1 MEPVS
6 LCSILKKK
14 SFLPIALA
22 NLATLTL
29 SCSTVH
35 LEKVCPMP
43 HITIVALI
51 SSMILVELRDDSH
64 VIPRSSSVV
73 VKRMPPARPGK
84 GKAAMYIG
92 APGTSATP
100 ESKPNNQPGGAS
112 WSSRASMSRR
122 FDREASK
129 PVTVRTIRP
138 CFLNSVPYAPDSR
151 VDTPPKYNW
160 QG

>member
-1 MEPVS
+1 MELVYPCLIS
-6 LCSILKKK
+6 KKK
-14 SFLPIALA
+14 SFSPIALA

-43 HITIVALI
+43 HITVVALI
-51 SSMILVELRDDSH
+51 SLMILVELMDDSH

-100 ESKPNNQPGGAS
+100 ESKPNNQPAS
-112 WSSRASMSRR
+112 ASSSSHP
-122 FDREASK
+122 SL
-129 PVTVRTIRP
+129 PSP
-138 CFLNSVPYAPDSR
+138 LQPD
-151 VDTPPKYNW
+151 
-160 QG
+160 

>member
-1 MEPVS
+1 
-6 LCSILKKK
+6 
-14 SFLPIALA
+14 
-22 NLATLTL
+22 
-29 SCSTVH
+29 
-35 LEKVCPMP
+35 MP

-100 ESKPNNQPGGAS
+100 ESKSNNQPGSAS
-112 WSSRASMSRR
+112 WSSRGSVSRR

-129 PVTVRTIRP
+129 PATVRAIRP
-138 CFLNSVPYAPDSR
+138 CFLNSIPYAPVSR
-151 VDTPPKYNW
+151 VDSPPKYKW